1 MIVDS
6 AIETAHPS
14 KSWFYLFGITL
25 SVMVGGLSSVC
36 IKQLLLPVQTSQLA
50 PHATNAAFTLVAS
63 VGACAGLV
71 ASPLVGALS
80 DRTSLRLGRRRPWI
94 ILGIVAAVVGM
105 GIMAFA
111 QTIALLLLGEIVAQ
125 IGVDTILAITTAV
138 IPDQIPL
145 AQRPLIAACV
155 GMAPNIGGVIGLLL
169 VSHFTD
175 TRIVAQGYLLVA
187 AVSLVSVLVFLLILR
202 DPAVAA
208 EELPPPFHLGRFL
221 VSFVQPLRSRDF
233 CLTFMSRCCAYLS
246 FTILGAYLLF
256 SLQDVLHET
265 TPVAAQHVAT
275 FQLLSTAAL
284 VLCALFAGWC
294 FKRVGRI
301 KPFVVSGA
309 GGMALGLAVMAAF
322 PGWPALLVA
331 AVIFGAGFGL
341 FLGVDISLAIQV
353 LPSPS
358 TRGKDLGIIYDAIY
372 LPLILSPL
380 IGGGVLTLFQN
391 NFALLF
397 GVAALAALS
406 AAVLILPI
414 KAVR

>member
-138 IPDQIPL
+138 I
-145 AQRPLIAACV
+145 R
-155 GMAPNIGGVIGLLL
+155 
-169 VSHFTD
+169 S
-175 TRIVAQGYLLVA
+175 
-187 AVSLVSVLVFLLILR
+187 
-202 DPAVAA
+202 
-208 EELPPPFHLGRFL
+208 EER
-221 VSFVQPLRSRDF
+221 
-233 CLTFMSRCCAYLS
+233 
-246 FTILGAYLLF
+246 
-256 SLQDVLHET
+256 
-265 TPVAAQHVAT
+265 
-275 FQLLSTAAL
+275 
-284 VLCALFAGWC
+284 
-294 FKRVGRI
+294 RVG
-301 KPFVVSGA
+301 
-309 GGMALGLAVMAAF
+309 
-322 PGWPALLVA
+322 
-331 AVIFGAGFGL
+331 
-341 FLGVDISLAIQV
+341 
-353 LPSPS
+353 
-358 TRGKDLGIIYDAIY
+358 
-372 LPLILSPL
+372 
-380 IGGGVLTLFQN
+380 
-391 NFALLF
+391 
-397 GVAALAALS
+397 
-406 AAVLILPI
+406 
-414 KAVR
+414 